1 MYEGRSGQAAVPPAP
16 ARKTGPDVP
25 AGRAQDVRYI
35 AYSPQNTQEID
46 NTIQLKPPIPE
57 ISTAQLRK
65 AQLCFLECH
74 YSRGE
79 ARVPE

>member
-1 MYEGRSGQAAVPPAP
+1 MYEGRSGQAAVSPAP

-35 AYSPQNTQEID
+35 AYFPQNTQEID

-57 ISTAQLRK
+57 ISTAQLR
-65 AQLCFLECH
+65 Q
-74 YSRGE
+74 
-79 ARVPE
+79 

>member
-35 AYSPQNTQEID
+35 AYSPPNTQEID
-46 NTIQLKPPIPE
+46 NTIQSKRPIDRPTE
-57 ISTAQLRK
+57 NIVRCCTAVKTSQNTND
-65 AQLCFLECH
+65 
-74 YSRGE
+74 
-79 ARVPE
+79 